1 MELATF
7 GAGCFW
13 GIEEAFRQTPGVLET
28 TVGYTGGEVDSPT
41 YRQVCTDTT
50 GHAEVVQVA
59 FDPVKV
65 SYEELLAKFW
75 QIHDPT
81 QKDRQGPD
89 YGRQYRT
96 AIFTHSPEQLA
107 TAQQSKA
114 AAEAS
119 GKFRNRIVTEIT
131 PAGTFWPAEE
141 YHQKYLAKQ
150 GKSVCH
156 F

>member
-13 GIEEAFRQTPGVLET
+13 GVEEGFRTMPGVIDT
-28 TVGYTGGEVDSPT
+28 AVGYMGGELDNPT

-50 GHAEVVQVA
+50 GHAEVVQVQ
-59 FDPVKV
+59 FDPAKV
-65 SYEELLAKFW
+65 TYEELLAKFW

-96 AIFTHSPEQLA
+96 AIFTHSAEQLA
-107 TAQQSKA
+107 IAQKSKDTA
-114 AAEAS
+114 EVS

-131 PAGTFWPAEE
+131 PAATFWRAED

-156 F
+156 I

>member
-13 GIEEAFRQTPGVLET
+13 GVEEAFRQIPGVIET
-28 TVGYTGGEVDSPT
+28 SVGYMGGEVDHPT

-50 GHAEVVQVA
+50 GHAEVVQVQ
-59 FDPVKV
+59 FDPAKV

-81 QKDRQGPD
+81 QMNRQGPD

-107 TAQQSKA
+107 MAQKAKA

-131 PAGTFWPAEE
+131 PAGTYWPAEE